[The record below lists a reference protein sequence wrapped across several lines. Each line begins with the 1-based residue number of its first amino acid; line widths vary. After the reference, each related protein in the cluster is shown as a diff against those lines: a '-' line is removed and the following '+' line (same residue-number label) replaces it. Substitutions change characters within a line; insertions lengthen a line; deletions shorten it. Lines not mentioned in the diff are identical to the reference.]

1 MISNTKFVFIL
12 IVALTDSPVT
22 TLGMLC
28 GLSVL
33 FIVYLFVF
41 RPKQK
46 LYLVFEII
54 FEFLLLIF
62 LIFMLTYVIIGGG
75 TVTVMSI
82 ITHAV
87 GFAMANSSL
96 IIAIILNIMAYYTI
110 FCCIVDMVRYL
121 KAKVDEDDMKEKKM
135 N

>member
-1 MISNTKFVFIL
+1 
-12 IVALTDSPVT
+12 
-22 TLGMLC
+22 MLC

-33 FIVYLFVF
+33 FIVYF

-96 IIAIILNIMAYYTI
+96 IIAIILNIMAYYTYMGADELHKKQMHEQRKQQNTI
-110 FCCIVDMVRYL
+110 FSAISKQFSDATRSL
-121 KAKVDEDDMKEKKM
+121 EE
-135 N
+135 